1 MIGAK
6 LRYYGLFAGFYTR
19 AMMNPI
25 AQFPIIRAWL
35 KKIAAWLLPNACL
48 LCLQKITDSAAK
60 LCASCHANLPWQPV
74 ACRICAYP
82 LAVNATEVI
91 NPSVCGQCL
100 QNPPPFE
107 FAYSALQYETPV
119 DHWVLGLK
127 FSQQLVYAKLLADLL
142 LSRLPYQTDS
152 PDKPEL
158 IIPMPLHPQRLRER
172 GYNQALE
179 IARPL
184 AKKLRIPLALKDCQ
198 RVIATAPQASM
209 PAEERRKN
217 VKQAFQVS
225 PDLKAR
231 HVAIVDDVVT
241 TGSTV
246 AELARA
252 LREVGVKRVDVWCC
266 ARTALDRS

>member
-1 MIGAK
+1 MINLTTQFVTASVW
-6 LRYYGLFAGFYTR
+6 LRKT
-19 AMMNPI
+19 
-25 AQFPIIRAWL
+25 
-35 KKIAAWLLPNACL
+35 AAWLLPNACL

-60 LCASCHANLPWQPV
+60 LCASCQAGLPWQPV
-74 ACRICAYP
+74 ACWICAYP
-82 LAVNATEVI
+82 LAVNTAEVI
-91 NPSVCGQCL
+91 NPPVCGQCL

-107 FAYSALQYETPV
+107 FTYSALQYETPV

-142 LSRLPYQTDS
+142 LSRFPYQTDS

-158 IIPMPLHPQRLRER
+158 IISMPLHPQRLRER

-184 AKKLRIPLALKDCQ
+184 AKKLRIPLALKVCQ
-198 RVIATAPQASM
+198 RVIATVPQASI

-252 LREVGVKRVDVWCC
+252 LREAGVKRIDVWCC
-266 ARTALDRS
+266 ARTRLGNN

>member
-1 MIGAK
+1 MVNLTTQLLAACI
-6 LRYYGLFAGFYTR
+6 
-19 AMMNPI
+19 
-25 AQFPIIRAWL
+25 WL
-35 KKIAAWLLPNACL
+35 QKTAAWLLPNACL

-60 LCASCHANLPWQPV
+60 LCANCQANLPWQPM
-74 ACRICAYP
+74 ACRMCAYP
-82 LAVNATEVI
+82 LTVNTVDVI

-107 FAYSALQYETPV
+107 FTYSALQYEKPV

-127 FSQQLVYAKLLADLL
+127 FSRQLVCAKLLADLL
-142 LSRLPYQTDS
+142 LLRLPYQTDS

-184 AKKLRIPLALKDCQ
+184 AKKLRIPLALKVCQ
-198 RVIATAPQASM
+198 RVIATAPQASI

-246 AELARA
+246 TELTRA
-252 LREVGVKRVDVWCC
+252 LREAGVKRVDVWCC
-266 ARTALDRS
+266 ARTRLGNN